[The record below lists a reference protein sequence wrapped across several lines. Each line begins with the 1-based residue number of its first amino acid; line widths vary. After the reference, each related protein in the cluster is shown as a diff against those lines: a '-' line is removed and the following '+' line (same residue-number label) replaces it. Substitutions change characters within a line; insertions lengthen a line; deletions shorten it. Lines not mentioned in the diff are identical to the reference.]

1 MADSLGELPQGTE
14 IEATPLDRP
23 AANFRTTRM
32 RVRGPNQLEIGASRN
47 IRLFQGAFVGFG
59 IGGLVMGFAH
69 SGGDENPAVAFL
81 VGGVFLVIGLVMV
94 AASRWVVFD
103 REESMVHVRS
113 LFKRESWPLDE
124 ILAVQVVNGGY
135 HSMSNGGGYTTYQ
148 LNLVRDGD
156 KVSRV
161 GLSNHSDRDWT
172 AETGVTLAEFL
183 GVPLLSTVA
192 VRDETAKEEE
202 RRLERRGLV
211 GVAGAFLG
219 FFGGFVGFA
228 ALMFN
233 VDLPFEQMMWLF
245 PLSLFGGLVL
255 GAILAV
261 QIERKIGRR
270 G

>member
-1 MADSLGELPQGTE
+1 
-14 IEATPLDRP
+14 
-23 AANFRTTRM
+23 
-32 RVRGPNQLEIGASRN
+32 
-47 IRLFQGAFVGFG
+47 
-59 IGGLVMGFAH
+59 MGFAL

-94 AASRWVVFD
+94 AASRRVVFD
-103 REESMVHVRS
+103 REEGVVHFRS
-113 LFKRESWPLDE
+113 LVRTEPRPLDE
-124 ILAVQVVNGGY
+124 ILAVQVVEGGY
-135 HSMSNGGGYTTYQ
+135 HPGSNGGGGGYTSYQ
-148 LNLVRDGD
+148 LNLVRDGET
-156 KVSRV
+156 VSRL

-192 VRDETAKEEE
+192 VRDKVAKENEQRLQ
-202 RRLERRGLV
+202 RRVLV
-211 GVAGAFLG
+211 GIAGACLG

-233 VDLPFEQMMWLF
+233 FDLPGEWMMWLF

-261 QIERKIGRR
+261 QVERKIGRSDQ
-270 G
+270 